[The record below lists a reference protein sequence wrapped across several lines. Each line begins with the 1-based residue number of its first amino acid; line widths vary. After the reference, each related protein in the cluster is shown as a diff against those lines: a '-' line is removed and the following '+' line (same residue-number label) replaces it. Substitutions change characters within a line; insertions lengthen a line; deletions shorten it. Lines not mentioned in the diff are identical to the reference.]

1 MRFFIALLTI
11 ISLIGAGCGGPSAAQ
26 QAATEQVSLK
36 IWRVFDDDS
45 TFQDLMSAY
54 QGIHPNVSFEY
65 RQLRVEEYEDEL
77 LRAFAEGKGPDIF
90 SIHNTWI
97 GEYESLIQPLPKSL
111 KIAYSE
117 TRGTIKKETV
127 YTLKEEPSLS
137 LRSLRSDFVDVVAQD
152 VLRSYKPNDRAQAEE
167 RIYGLPLSVDT
178 LSLYFNK
185 NLLNAAGIP
194 EPPATWTQFQ
204 EQVSKLTRIG
214 PNDKILQSGAAIG
227 SGKNVERASDIL
239 SLLLLQNGSPIVDA
253 RGVAQFSGRDT
264 SIVASDAV
272 RFYTD
277 FANPLKQ
284 VYSWNADQPNSFEAF
299 ANGKA
304 AFFFGYS
311 YHASL
316 LRARS
321 PKLNF
326 AITSVPQIEG
336 AKTVNYANYW
346 LETVAKAANEQDW
359 AWDFIQF
366 ATNKN
371 HVTSYL
377 TTARKPTALRA
388 LINTQIEDE
397 LLSAFVKQT
406 LTAKSWYTG
415 RDAQAAE
422 QALIDLIDAVL
433 DGALVEDELVTAE
446 NKINQTL

>member
-1 MRFFIALLTI
+1 MRLFIALFTI

-36 IWRVFDDDS
+36 IWRVFDDNS

-54 QGIHPNVSFEY
+54 QAIHPNVSFDY

-111 KIAYSE
+111 KVAYSE
-117 TRGTIKKETV
+117 TRGTIKKETI
-127 YTLKEEPSLS
+127 YTLKEEPSMS
-137 LRSLRSDFVDVVAQD
+137 LRTLRSDFVDVVAED
-152 VLRSYKPNDRAQAEE
+152 VVRSYKPNDRAQAEE

-178 LSLYFNK
+178 LSLYYNK

-214 PNDKILQSGAAIG
+214 PNDKILQSGAAMG
-227 SGKNVERASDIL
+227 TGKNVERASDIL
-239 SLLLLQNGSPIVDA
+239 SLLLLQNGSSIVDE
-253 RGVAQFSGRDT
+253 RGVANFAGRDK
-264 SIVASDAV
+264 SIVAGDAL

-284 VYSWNADQPNSFEAF
+284 VYSWNGTQPNSFEAF

-316 LRARS
+316 LKARS

-326 AITSVPQIEG
+326 SIASAPQIEG

-346 LETVAKAANEQDW
+346 IETVAKATNEQDW

-366 ATNKN
+366 ATNKK

-377 TTARKPTALRA
+377 ATARKPTALRA

-415 RDAQAAE
+415 RDAGAAE
-422 QALIDLIDAVL
+422 QAFIDLIETMVTGGIL
-433 DGALVEDELVTAE
+433 EDELITAE